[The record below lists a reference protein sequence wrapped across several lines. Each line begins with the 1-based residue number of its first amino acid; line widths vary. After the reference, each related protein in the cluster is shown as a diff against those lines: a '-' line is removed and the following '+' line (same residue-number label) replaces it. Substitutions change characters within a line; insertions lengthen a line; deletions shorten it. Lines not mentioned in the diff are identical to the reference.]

1 MKGAAQRVAPFVIGG
16 RDGPHVLEGV
26 RMERVVVALGGNALL
41 RRGADDTFEE
51 MYRACRQAA
60 ERIADIAADGWQV
73 VLTHGNGPQVG
84 RILLQQEA
92 AAESVHPM
100 PLDVCGAESQGQ
112 IGYLLQVTIG
122 DVFFERGME
131 RPVATVLT
139 LTRVRPDDPA
149 FANPTKYVGPYY
161 EEDEARRLEGER
173 GYTMRAD
180 PHGGWRRVVPSPT
193 PYSIVETPV
202 IARLVADD
210 VVVIASGGGGVPVVE
225 DGPRLIGKEGV
236 VDKDLAAAIL
246 AKEVGATTL
255 LILTDVKKVQRG
267 YGSLYPEDIDRMTV
281 DEAQAL
287 LKRGEFGAGSMGP
300 KIEAAVGFVRGGGAM
315 AVVADLE
322 DATDA
327 LRGEAGTV
335 IMPRP
340 DPNAG

>member
-1 MKGAAQRVAPFVIGG
+1 
-16 RDGPHVLEGV
+16 
-26 RMERVVVALGGNALL
+26 MERVVVALGGNALL
-41 RRGADDTFEE
+41 RHGAADTFEE

-73 VLTHGNGPQVG
+73 VVTHGNGPQVG

-92 AAESVHPM
+92 AAGVVHPM

-122 DVFFERGME
+122 DVFFEREME
-131 RPVATVLT
+131 RPVTTVLT

-149 FANPTKYVGPYY
+149 FEHPTKFVGPYY
-161 EEDEARRLEGER
+161 EEAEALTLEADR
-173 GYTMRAD
+173 GYTMKPD
-180 PHGGWRRVVPSPT
+180 PHGGWRRVVPSPK

-210 VVVIASGGGGVPVVE
+210 VIVIASGGGGVPVIE

-267 YGSLYPEDIDRMTV
+267 YGSFYPEDIDRMTV
-281 DEAQAL
+281 DEAQSL
-287 LKRGEFGAGSMGP
+287 LRKGEFGAGSMGP
-300 KIEAAVGFVRGGGAM
+300 KIESAVGFVRGGGEL

-327 LRGEAGTV
+327 LRGEAGTSIV
-335 IMPRP
+335 PTAP
-340 DPNAG
+340 G